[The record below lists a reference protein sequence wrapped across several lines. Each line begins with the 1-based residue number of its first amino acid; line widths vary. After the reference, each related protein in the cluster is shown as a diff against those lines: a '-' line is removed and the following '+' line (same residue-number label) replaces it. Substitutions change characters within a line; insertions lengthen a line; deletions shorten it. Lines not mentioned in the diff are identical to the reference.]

1 MSQYDPPDLA
11 FQPNQHHYHTILLRY
26 WREGETVVWRYVA
39 QDLATGEQYSFA
51 NMDLLIAFLY
61 QHMESQMR

>member
-1 MSQYDPPDLA
+1 MSHYDPPDA
-11 FQPNQHHYHTILLRY
+11 AIQSVQQHHHAILLRY
-26 WREGETVVWRYVA
+26 WREDETVVWRYVA

-61 QHMESQMR
+61 QHMESHA

>member
-1 MSQYDPPDLA
+1 MSHDNPPHA
-11 FQPNQHHYHTILLRY
+11 AIQSGQQHYHAILLRY
-26 WREGETVVWRYVA
+26 WREDETVVWRYVA

-61 QHMESQMR
+61 QHMESQT